1 MREINLSTKIA
12 VYPLAECSDIEKK
25 LIAAAKHATEK
36 SYAPYSNFKV
46 GAALLLENGEIVTGN
61 NQENAAYPSGLCAE
75 RVAIFYANSVYPDQ
89 KIEAI
94 AIAAWANN
102 TFTKDAITPCGGCRQ
117 VLLEAE
123 NRFSAPMRILMYSEE
138 GIYVV
143 NTIKTLLPLS
153 FGDEQLKASK

>member
-46 GAALLLENGEIVTGN
+46 GAALLLKNGEIITGN

>member
-12 VYPLAECSDIEKK
+12 VYPLEECSDIEKK

-94 AIAAWANN
+94 AIAAWAND

>member
-25 LIAAAKHATEK
+25 LITAAKHATEK

-46 GAALLLENGEIVTGN
+46 GAALLLKNGEIITGN

-75 RVAIFYANSVYPDQ
+75 RVAVFYANSVYPDQ
-89 KIEAI
+89 EIEAI